1 MSQSKELPPHIKE
14 LFDKLSTLPKPEQ
27 CGKCGSKLM
36 HMETTFFSQGE
47 QFWTIPLPVCP
58 KCDLQENPAK
68 LISPDVC

>member
-1 MSQSKELPPHIKE
+1 
-14 LFDKLSTLPKPEQ
+14 
-27 CGKCGSKLM
+27 M

-68 LISPDVC
+68 PIQPDAS